1 MRVTSFCRPR
11 NRSLRRSSPPG
22 AAAAT
27 RRGRAGTLALGGVIL
42 AAFAAAGAGSA
53 LGQRQVPEL
62 PAEVKAWLE
71 REQFRQ
77 WVGLLEEGKKLF
89 EEGSCTRC
97 HGAGGA
103 GGRSGP
109 NLTDAEWV
117 QSEGSLEGI
126 RETIFWGVR
135 RRDFADASRRFEM
148 NPSGGMQ
155 LEWDQVRALG
165 AYVWSLSHET
175 GIPQR

>member
-1 MRVTSFCRPR
+1 MSLTSFCNPR
-11 NRSLRRSSPPG
+11 NRRPRRLAPPRD
-22 AAAAT
+22 AAAT
-27 RRGRAGTLALGGVIL
+27 SRARAGTLALRAVVV
-42 AAFAAAGAGSA
+42 AAIVAAGAGSA
-53 LGQRQVPEL
+53 LAQRQAPEL

-103 GGRSGP
+103 AGRSGP

-117 QSEGSLEGI
+117 QSDGGLEGI

-135 RRDFADASRRFEM
+135 RRDFADPSRRFEM

-155 LEWDQVRALG
+155 LEWDQVRALA